1 MEAGP
6 YMSAAYEFV
15 FYNRYVEQQFI
26 NFTSLPFELGIVH
39 YASDTPNSKGTNL
52 GVRNLAY
59 EGVEATYAATLA
71 IIKKIVEKEK
81 EYLS

>member
-6 YMSAAYEFV
+6 YMNAVYEFV
-15 FYNRYVEQQFI
+15 YYNRYMEQQFI
-26 NFTSLPFELGIVH
+26 NLTATPFELGVVH

-59 EGVEATYAATLA
+59 EGVEATYGITRA
-71 IIKKIVEKEK
+71 ILQKIIEKEK
-81 EYLS
+81 EFV